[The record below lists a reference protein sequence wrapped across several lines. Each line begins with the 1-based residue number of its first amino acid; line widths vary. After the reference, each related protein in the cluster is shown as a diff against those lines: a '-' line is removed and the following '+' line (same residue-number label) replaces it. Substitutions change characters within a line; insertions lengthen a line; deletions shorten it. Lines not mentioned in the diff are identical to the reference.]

1 MNSIKNKKMKT
12 SNIILLG
19 LGVAYLLGVVFSVIG
34 YTKKY
39 DSHKAYLEELS
50 AQLNKTEIH
59 TLNIESC
66 DPEWSPRW
74 RRGLTTQDII
84 FDNST
89 LPTRNE
95 FYISGDTLYCRGAL
109 SVELVL
115 PHAQTQIIN
124 GVSSPLTEPENS
136 MWKELG
142 VVLRQ
147 SLPNN

>member
-19 LGVAYLLGVVFSVIG
+19 LGVAYLLGVVLSVIG

-59 TLNIESC
+59 TLNVESR
-66 DPEWSPRW
+66 DKEWKPRW
-74 RRGLTTQDII
+74 RKGLTAQTISFNDG
-84 FDNST
+84 T

-109 SVELVL
+109 SVEMVL
-115 PHAQTQIIN
+115 PHAQTQIVN
-124 GVSSPLTEPENS
+124 GVSSPLTEPENFA
-136 MWKELG
+136 WREAGIELSSR
-142 VVLRQ
+142 L
-147 SLPNN
+147 